1 MSRGSK
7 LAPGVVYW
15 TERFSPPE
23 QAALLAEIMARVEIA
38 PFYRP
43 TMPVSGA
50 PLSVEMTNF
59 GPLGWISD
67 QANGYRYE
75 TSHPVT
81 GAPWPDIPTVL
92 LDLWAETTTYPAP
105 PEACLVNLYRPGAR
119 MGLHRDADE
128 DAMDAPVLSISLGDI
143 GIFRFGGPTRRGP
156 TTTLKLNSGD
166 CLVFGGPARSMY
178 HGIDRVIAG
187 SSTLVPGGGRLNMTL
202 RRVTKP

>member
-1 MSRGSK
+1 MSPR
-7 LAPGVVYW
+7 LEVAPGVLYW
-15 TERFSPPE
+15 PERFGPAE
-23 QAALLAEIMARVEIA
+23 QAALLAEILRRVAAA

-43 TMPVSGA
+43 IMPVSGA

-75 TSHPVT
+75 TCHPVT
-81 GAPWPDIPTVL
+81 GARWPDIPAAL
-92 LDLWAETTTYPAP
+92 LGLWAETTGYPAP

-128 DAMDAPVLSISLGDI
+128 DAVDAPVLSVSLGDA
-143 GIFRFGGPTRRGP
+143 GIFRFGGSTRRAP

-166 CLVFGGPARSMY
+166 CLMFGGPARSMY
-178 HGIDRVIAG
+178 HGIDRIVAG
-187 SSTLVPGGGRLNMTL
+187 SSTLVPGGGRINMTL
-202 RRVTKP
+202 RRVTRR